1 MSTWAQVDTFSR
13 FSPALEVRFSY
24 RGSDVVETLERVARQ
39 YGLPKVIRV
48 DQASEFVSRDL
59 DLSVYARG
67 VTLDFSRLGK
77 PTDNAFIES
86 FNGKFRA
93 EGLNAHWFM
102 SLDDAREKCEVGVEI
117 TTRFVPTAPSAISR
131 RYRSSTGQGMTAH
144 PARRNGKFQLHPVQH
159 RGAVQKPDNS
169 NSDRSNLNRAFQKWY
184 HPLQH
189 TQASKSGP
197 FGEL

>member
-13 FSPALEVRFSY
+13 FSPAVEARLSY
-24 RGSDVVETLERVARQ
+24 RGSDVAETLERVARQ

-102 SLDDAREKCEVGVEI
+102 SLDDSGEMRGWRRDYNEV
-117 TTRFVPTAPSAISR
+117 RPHSAI
-131 RYRSSTGQGMTAH
+131 G
-144 PARRNGKFQLHPVQH
+144 N
-159 RGAVQKPDNS
+159 KPPIS
-169 NSDRSNLNRAFQKWY
+169 LIDRSGHDGPPCPQERKI
-184 HPLQH
+184 P
-189 TQASKSGP
+189 ASPRPTSGSGSKTRQ
-197 FGEL
+197 F